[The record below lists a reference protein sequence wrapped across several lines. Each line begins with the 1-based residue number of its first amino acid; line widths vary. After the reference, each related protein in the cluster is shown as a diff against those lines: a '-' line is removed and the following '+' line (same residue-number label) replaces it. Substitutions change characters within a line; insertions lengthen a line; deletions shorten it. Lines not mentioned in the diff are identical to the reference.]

1 LQLIS
6 TQGATVEHGVEKAPD
21 AERHAHNH
29 RYNRNTLD
37 RALGVIVRRHAA
49 ERDGADQ
56 NNESWYAGW

>member
-1 LQLIS
+1 MQLIS

-29 RYNRNTLD
+29 RYNGDALD
-37 RALGVIVRRHAA
+37 GALGVIVRRHAA

-56 NNESWYAGW
+56 YDEGRHAGR